1 TWEIKELKIKANAA
15 TKQKQFKKATKQKQF
30 EEATKQKQFEEEE
43 ATKRKQIEEVEA
55 TKRLKIVCEQWSSL
69 TNINSEEFSCSHD
82 FYNFCVKKNIREFD
96 VNYLLIDNEHFNN
109 NVQLCIENYLN
120 NVLQLLKK
128 PERQCQE
135 LFNRF
140 IMELLLIFN
149 DCTQLKLMN
158 VSKYNLKE
166 KYYDFKF
173 MFKNIKI
180 NINEDDKCLDD
191 FIVYVGELKTFN
203 IRIKDKSANG
213 QTLQYLQRLLD
224 IQGRK
229 KIYGFLTNIT
239 HIRFFYVE
247 KDPIFGV
254 YNYFKS
260 RTLKMLDYSFKEIRK
275 TNMKTTTINKQLRQI
290 YLNKDTWIIFTKF
303 VIMNIDFYQYTTLI
317 ENDINKLFNNKYD
330 IIRKLDYGQQCVI
343 KICKQTKYLSLYLN
357 EIKIMKEL
365 NISNRFNLFF
375 ENIIDS
381 SPTGNISF

>member
-1 TWEIKELKIKANAA
+1 
-15 TKQKQFKKATKQKQF
+15 
-30 EEATKQKQFEEEE
+30 
-43 ATKRKQIEEVEA
+43 
-55 TKRLKIVCEQWSSL
+55 
-69 TNINSEEFSCSHD
+69 
-82 FYNFCVKKNIREFD
+82 
-96 VNYLLIDNEHFNN
+96 
-109 NVQLCIENYLN
+109 
-120 NVLQLLKK
+120 
-128 PERQCQE
+128 
-135 LFNRF
+135 
-140 IMELLLIFN
+140 MELLLIFN